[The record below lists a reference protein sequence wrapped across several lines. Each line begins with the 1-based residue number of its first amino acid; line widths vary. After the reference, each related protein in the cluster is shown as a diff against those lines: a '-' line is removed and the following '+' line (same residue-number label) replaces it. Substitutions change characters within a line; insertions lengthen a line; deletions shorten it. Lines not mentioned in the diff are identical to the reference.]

1 MKNKLLDMTRR
12 LGSHA
17 EGAVSAISA
26 TTTQASRFMHEC
38 TPDPQGMAQARA
50 WAKEVA
56 SGTAAQAVRLG
67 QEALASDFARD
78 AAKGA
83 AIGAVVAVPVPLV
96 GPVVGAIFGAGVG
109 AFANLTRSRPPV
121 QQALAAIAPPP
132 QALTVIDMVT
142 PPKDLYARLL
152 ELDDLR
158 HKGILTQQEF
168 DAQKTRLLSGA

>member
-17 EGAVSAISA
+17 EGAVSAA
-26 TTTQASRFMHEC
+26 TTQASRLMHEC
-38 TPDPQGMAQARA
+38 APDAQGMAQARA
-50 WAKEVA
+50 WVKEAA

-67 QEALASDFARD
+67 REALASDFAKD

-109 AFANLTRSRPPV
+109 AFANLTRSKPPV
-121 QQALAAIAPPP
+121 QQALAAITLPPE
-132 QALTVIDMVT
+132 TMMVIDMIT
-142 PPKDLYARLL
+142 PPKDLYTRLL

-158 HKGILTQQEF
+158 QKGILTQQEF
-168 DAQKTRLLSGA
+168 DAQKTRVLSGA